1 MSPLGQGLGSE
12 GQSDTLRAELQGH
25 ALIWDEKLRILTPNP
40 VPPQLGNMKLE
51 LPEAHHE
58 VNSSHPDTIL
68 LLSQPEPST
77 QPTSAFLRIITAHK
91 TGAMVTTQQ

>member
-12 GQSDTLRAELQGH
+12 GQSDLQGH

-40 VPPQLGNMKLE
+40 APPQLGNMKLE

-58 VNSSHPDTIL
+58 VKSSHPDTFL

-77 QPTSAFLRIITAHK
+77 QPTSASLRIITAHK
-91 TGAMVTTQQ
+91 TGAMVTIQQ